1 MSKFENSIYVIS
13 LIHDLILPE
22 DKHYIDFQRYIN
34 NIFTNLISSI
44 PNNLKQ
50 IKFENEN
57 TIDKISINY
66 ATSLGMIVNELI
78 TNSLIHAFSE
88 GANKII
94 MLKYYRI
101 DDENVLEY
109 SDNGIGIEGDIDI
122 ANRESFGLK
131 MIYLQSRQ
139 LLGKLEIETNDG
151 FYLKLSFKDLAISTY
166 KKV

>member
-1 MSKFENSIYVIS
+1 
-13 LIHDLILPE
+13 
-22 DKHYIDFQRYIN
+22 
-34 NIFTNLISSI
+34 
-44 PNNLKQ
+44 
-50 IKFENEN
+50 
-57 TIDKISINY
+57 
-66 ATSLGMIVNELI
+66 MIVNELI
-78 TNSLIHAFSE
+78 SNSLIHAFSE
-88 GANKII
+88 ETNKII
-94 MLKYYRI
+94 TLKYYRI